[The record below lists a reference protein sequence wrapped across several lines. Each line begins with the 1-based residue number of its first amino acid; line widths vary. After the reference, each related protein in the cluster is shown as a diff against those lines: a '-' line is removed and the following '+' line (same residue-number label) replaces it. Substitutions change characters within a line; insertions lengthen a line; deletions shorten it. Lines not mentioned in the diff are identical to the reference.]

1 MNFRALRPRSLVGQ
15 TVAVLLAA
23 VVLVHLG
30 SMVAYRDSAFD
41 AAGAAH
47 AEQLAERLATVG
59 RSLAQLPAAGRDQA
73 AHDLSSVGL
82 SLRWSERT
90 EMGNVAM
97 ADHDLARLRDRLVDL
112 LPGTRTD
119 AVRLGYADRQPP
131 GDAHAMLG
139 SLGLPDGSFLS
150 FRVPML
156 GGEQP
161 GLRAA
166 FLSTSLMAGGVA
178 LVAIL
183 LMQSIGRPLR
193 GLARAADAIG
203 RGPVIAVDE
212 RGPDEVR
219 HVATA
224 FNAMQARIDRL
235 VADRTH
241 ALAAVSHDLRTPI
254 TRLRLRAGFM
264 ADPELQSA
272 VDADLDEMEAMID
285 STLAYLRG
293 DAEPEDARRTD
304 LASMLSTIVDH
315 AADAGRTAAFEGP
328 RHAFADVRPL
338 AVKRAFANLI
348 DNALTHGGC
357 ARVALSDDG
366 ASVRVTVDDDGP
378 GIAPENV
385 ERMFQPFQRMDASRN
400 RRTGGVG
407 LGLAIVRQAIAR
419 EGGIVT
425 LATRE
430 GGGLRAEVTLSRR
443 GGGLARVRR
452 EEVTTGSAAPAAIHT
467 LS

>member
-1 MNFRALRPRSLVGQ
+1 MNLRRLIPRSLVGQ

-41 AAGAAH
+41 AASAAH
-47 AEQLAERLATVG
+47 ADQLAERLATVS
-59 RSLAQLPAAGRDQA
+59 RSLAQLPAAGRDEA
-73 AHDLSSVGL
+73 AHGLSSVGL

-90 EMGNVAM
+90 EMGAM
-97 ADHDLARLRDRLVDL
+97 PVRDPDLVRLRDRLATL
-112 LPGTRTD
+112 LPGQRGD
-119 AVRLGYADRQPP
+119 GVRLGYADRQPP

-139 SLGLPDGSFLS
+139 SVGLPDGSFLS
-150 FRVPML
+150 FRVPMI
-156 GGEQP
+156 GDEQP
-161 GLRAA
+161 GLHAA
-166 FLSTSLMAGGVA
+166 VLSTSLMAGGVA

-183 LMQSIGRPLR
+183 LMRSIGRPLR

-203 RGPVIAVDE
+203 HGPTIAVDE
-212 RGPDEVR
+212 RGPEEVR
-219 HVATA
+219 HVAVA
-224 FNAMQARIDRL
+224 FNGMQARIDRL

-293 DAEPEDARRTD
+293 DAEPEDPRRTD
-304 LASMLSTIVDH
+304 LASMLSTIVD
-315 AADAGRTAAFEGP
+315 DASDGGRSATFDGP
-328 RHAFADVRPL
+328 RHAFTDVRPL

-357 ARVALSDDG
+357 ARVALSDEG
-366 ASVRVTVDDDGP
+366 ALLRVTVDDDGP
-378 GIAPENV
+378 GIAPDDV
-385 ERMFQPFQRMDASRN
+385 ERMFQPFQRMDASRS

-407 LGLAIVRQAIAR
+407 LGLAIVRQAVAR
-419 EGGIVT
+419 EGGTVT
-425 LATRE
+425 LANRA

-443 GGGLARVRR
+443 EGCPVQEPRDGM
-452 EEVTTGSAAPAAIHT
+452 AADDPAPIAIHT

>member
-1 MNFRALRPRSLVGQ
+1 MNLQALIPRSLVGQ

-41 AAGAAH
+41 AASAAH
-47 AEQLAERLATVG
+47 AEQLAERLATVS
-59 RSLAQLPAAGRDQA
+59 RSLAQLPVAGRDEA
-73 AHDLSSVGL
+73 AHGLSSVGL

-90 EMGNVAM
+90 EMGAM
-97 ADHDLARLRDRLVDL
+97 AVRDPDLVRLRDRLAML
-112 LPGTRTD
+112 LPGQRGD
-119 AVRLGYADRQPP
+119 GVRLGYADRQPP

-139 SLGLPDGSFLS
+139 SVGLPDGSFLS
-150 FRVPML
+150 FRVPMI
-156 GGEQP
+156 GDEQP
-161 GLRAA
+161 GLHAA
-166 FLSTSLMAGGVA
+166 VLSTSLMAGGVA

-183 LMQSIGRPLR
+183 LMRSIGRPLR

-203 RGPVIAVDE
+203 RGPTIAVDE
-212 RGPDEVR
+212 RGPEEVR
-219 HVATA
+219 HVAVA
-224 FNAMQARIDRL
+224 FNGMQARIDRL

-293 DAEPEDARRTD
+293 DTEPEDPRRTD
-304 LASMLSTIVDH
+304 LASMLSTIVD
-315 AADAGRTAAFEGP
+315 DASDGGRSAAFEGP

-357 ARVALSDDG
+357 ARVALSDEG
-366 ASVRVTVDDDGP
+366 ALLRVTVDDDGP

-385 ERMFQPFQRMDASRN
+385 DRMFEPFQRMDASRN

-407 LGLAIVRQAIAR
+407 LGLAIVRQAVAR
-419 EGGIVT
+419 ERGTVT
-425 LATRE
+425 LANRA

-443 GGGLARVRR
+443 EGCLAQEPRD
-452 EEVTTGSAAPAAIHT
+452 GMAAGDAAPTAIHT